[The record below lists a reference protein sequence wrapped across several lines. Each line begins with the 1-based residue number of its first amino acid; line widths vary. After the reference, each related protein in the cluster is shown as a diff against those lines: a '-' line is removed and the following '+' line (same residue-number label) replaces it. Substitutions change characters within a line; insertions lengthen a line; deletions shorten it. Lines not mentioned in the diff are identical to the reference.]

1 MGALSLLHYQF
12 RIDYPYYGL
21 FRSADIKIIEAEGD
35 VIYQCEILN
44 GSEVWLKKASS
55 SQRWLEAQSGAET
68 PLARLLG
75 IYIDDYMGRGK

>member
-21 FRSADIKIIEAEGD
+21 FRSADVKIIEAEGD
-35 VIYQCEILN
+35 VLYQCEMIN
-44 GSEVWLKKASS
+44 GTEVWLKKAK
-55 SQRWLEAQSGAET
+55 SQRWLDMESGSET

-75 IYIDDYMGRGK
+75 VYIDDYIGKSK

>member
-21 FRSADIKIIEAEGD
+21 FRTADIKIIEAEGD
-35 VIYQCEILN
+35 VIYQCEIIN
-44 GSEVWLKKASS
+44 GSEIWLKKAST
-55 SQRWLEAQSGAET
+55 QRWLDAQSGAET

-75 IYIDDYMGRGK
+75 IYIDDYIGRSK

>member
-21 FRSADIKIIEAEGD
+21 FRSADVKIIEAEGD

-55 SQRWLEAQSGAET
+55 RWLDAQSGAET
-68 PLARLLG
+68 PLARLIG
-75 IYIDDYMGRGK
+75 IYIDDYIGRSK